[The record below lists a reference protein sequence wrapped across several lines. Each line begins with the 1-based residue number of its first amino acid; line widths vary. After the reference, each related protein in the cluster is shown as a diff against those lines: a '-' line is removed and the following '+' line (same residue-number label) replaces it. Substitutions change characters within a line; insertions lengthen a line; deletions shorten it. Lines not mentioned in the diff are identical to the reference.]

1 LEEKMKKVAIIGAGL
16 TGLSAG
22 IVLQEQGI
30 HTEIFDMAPW
40 PGGVCTA
47 WTRKGYT
54 FDGCI
59 HWMVGTKEKEPMRAT
74 YERVH
79 ALMPDTEIHHL
90 DSINLDID
98 GKVHVVPLEIERFKT
113 FLLEIAPEDEKAI
126 RHMCKA
132 IDRVSRTEMVPG
144 RPTSFKGFVRMMT
157 KGRGFMMTIIKY
169 MNKTVKEYCRRFTNE
184 KVVTIVYHL
193 MGPDMSAFALF
204 MMLGTRMGQNGGF
217 PMGGA
222 RDMIERMSERY
233 LSLGGTLT
241 FNTRIDEIVVEEGKV
256 VALRSGEQS
265 HSTDYVIAACDMHD
279 TLYGMLK
286 GKYPHETLDR
296 MLEEAPLFD
305 PIMLVSLGLNKRF
318 DMPFDMLIPIRKP
331 IDTGDSKTNRLYV
344 RSFAFEPTF
353 APEGSM
359 SIMVTLPAPF
369 DYWHDLRTQDPK
381 AYRETKNRVARAV
394 IDALEDIYPGL
405 KESVEVIDVATPS
418 TYYRL
423 NNLYKGSWE
432 GFLPVPESLKTGIEK
447 NVPGI
452 SNLALAGQWVTPGG
466 GIPPAIMGGIE
477 TAEKIIK
484 EARKNKT

>member
-1 LEEKMKKVAIIGAGL
+1 MKKVAIIGAGL

-22 IVLQEQGI
+22 IVLQEHGI
-30 HTEIFDMAPW
+30 DTEIFEMAPW

-59 HWMVGTKEKEPMRAT
+59 HWMVGTREKEPMRKT

-79 ALMPDTEIHHL
+79 ALMADTEIHHL
-90 DSINLDID
+90 DSITLDIE
-98 GKVHVVPLEIERFKT
+98 GKTYVVPLEIRRFKT

-132 IDRVSRTEMVPG
+132 IDRVSRSEMVPG

-157 KGRGFMMTIIKY
+157 RGRGFMMTLVKY
-169 MNKTVKEYCRRFTNE
+169 MNKTVRDYCRRFSNE
-184 KVVTIVYHL
+184 DVVTIVNHL

-204 MMLGTRMGQNGGF
+204 MMLGTRMGRNGGF

-222 RDMIERMSERY
+222 RDMIGRMSERY
-233 LSLGGTLT
+233 RSLGGTLT
-241 FNTRIDEIVVEEGKV
+241 LNTRIDEIVVEEGKAI
-256 VALRSGEQS
+256 ALGSGDESRSV
-265 HSTDYVIAACDMHD
+265 DYVIAACDMHD
-279 TLYGMLK
+279 TLKRMLK
-286 GKYPHETLDR
+286 GQYPHETLDR
-296 MLEEAPLFD
+296 MLEDAPLFD
-305 PIMLVSLGLNKRF
+305 PIMLVSLGLDKRF
-318 DMPFDMLIPIRKP
+318 DMPFDILIPIKKP
-331 IDTGDSKTNRLYV
+331 IDTGDTETNRIYV

-369 DYWHDLRTQDPK
+369 DYWHDLRTRDPK
-381 AYRETKNRVARAV
+381 AYREKKDRVAREV
-394 IDALEDIYPGL
+394 IDALEDVYPGL

-423 NNLYKGSWE
+423 NNLYRGSWE

-447 NVPGI
+447 SVPGI

-484 EARKNKT
+484 ETGKQEK